1 MAEALPQRSV
11 TLRKFMVNEKAE
23 VVGRRRAP
31 STFPTDVRHLAWAA
45 EQLGIGTSTAYRI
58 AAAGKMPG
66 AFKVGGQWRISVPR
80 FLTLVHGSVEDLS
93 DSGDERS

>member
-1 MAEALPQRSV
+1 MDKKKVELGR
-11 TLRKFMVNEKAE
+11 
-23 VVGRRRAP
+23 GRRAA
-31 STFPTDVRHLAWAA
+31 STFPSYVRHLAWAA

-80 FLTLVHGSVEDLS
+80 FLTLVHGPIKDIGETR
-93 DSGDERS
+93 DERT